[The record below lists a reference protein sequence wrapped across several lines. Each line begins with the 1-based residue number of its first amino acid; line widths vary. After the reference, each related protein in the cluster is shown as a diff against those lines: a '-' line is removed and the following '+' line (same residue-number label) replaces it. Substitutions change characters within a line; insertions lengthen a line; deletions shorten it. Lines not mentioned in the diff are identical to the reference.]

1 MQTQKASTSPP
12 SERLMHVT
20 ARTIFAL
27 LLSLSPLWSLSQAT
41 PPNPVPASSKPLPDS
56 ALQQLAN
63 RYYAA
68 YAHKDSK
75 AMMSLW
81 ATRSPGRNARSK
93 QLHDWL
99 VSTTSLTVS
108 DLYVDNIEHSPTRA
122 KLTLRMKIK
131 ASNEPS
137 PEPRRVVRTL
147 TCVRE
152 GSLWRIWSD
161 TDEFESLAI
170 ALINAKGE
178 EKSETERSAIL
189 DKNSQKVSP
198 ELIFGLFT
206 QIRSLE
212 TAGNF
217 PRAMAAAT
225 LAKDIAESIHDRI
238 GVALMLLEFGFIQ
251 GGQGKYEDALL
262 SYQQVTAIADETSN
276 QWLSAAAIGST
287 GIIFR
292 RQGRYRDALDYELR
306 CLPIFESLGDKEK
319 VSYRLSDVGM
329 TYLRLGDYD
338 SAAKY
343 LQQSLALFEERDDR
357 SGIGFVTQNLAI
369 LSSQRNDNVRAL
381 QYYKKALAIVQE
393 KRDRPSIAAL
403 LNNIGNLYQEQ
414 NDYLQAIAYYKRS
427 LILVRQMSD
436 QPGEA
441 DTLLNMGGV
450 YTRMHNWEDAFQSV
464 RSARAIF
471 ERLRI
476 KEGVADSLASIGNL
490 YAHQSQF
497 DKAHQEYVKSLA
509 LNEETA
515 NQERIAES
523 LEELADNENVQ
534 GNADEGLKLA
544 SRACSIAHQMN
555 DRGNIVECSRS
566 MGESYRLL
574 HQPQEARKA
583 FDEAIAAVES
593 IRNDVAGGTQQEQ
606 GFLGESNARPYQQMV
621 ALLVDEKQPAD
632 AFSYAER
639 AKARALLDVLH
650 SGHERIDKVIAASDR
665 ETEQRLE
672 IQSVSLNAQIE
683 RETSESKV
691 ADLKSQRD
699 KIRLQLED
707 FETSLYSRYPELI
720 VQRGQAH
727 VITADEA
734 STLPVDNET
743 ALLEFMVGERETV
756 LLVLTRNGLTRDTT
770 NASALTV
777 FAYRI
782 TIDGE
787 DLGAKA
793 RQFREQMAGRQLGF
807 QTSAHDLYNLLLK
820 PAVAQLR
827 DKTALIIVPDGPL
840 WNLPF
845 QALLDPARHYL
856 LENYAIAYVPSL
868 TVMREVT
875 RKRSSWPGENNQSQL
890 LAIANPTLPKTSA
903 QSNGTSSRGNSLE
916 PLPNAEAEARALT
929 QIYGPDHSRV
939 YTGDQATKARFKAE
953 AGEFNILHLATH
965 GFMSDS
971 SPMYSSILLSR
982 SSAMD
987 DGLLEAREIMN
998 LDLHADLA
1006 VLSACETARGHIG
1019 DGEGI
1024 IGLTWAFFAAGVP
1037 TTVASQ
1043 WKVDSASTTNLML
1056 AFHRD
1061 LKHERGTP
1069 LATARSLQTAALKIL
1084 HEPKYAH
1091 PFYWAGFVVV
1101 GNPN

>member
-1 MQTQKASTSPP
+1 
-12 SERLMHVT
+12 MHVA

-27 LLSLSPLWSLSQAT
+27 LLSLNPLWSLSQT
-41 PPNPVPASSKPLPDS
+41 IPNSAAASSKSLPDS
-56 ALQQLAN
+56 ALRQLAD

-81 ATRSPGRNARSK
+81 ATQSPGRNSRSK
-93 QLHDWL
+93 QLRDWF

-108 DLYVDNIEHSPTRA
+108 DLSVDDIEHSPTRA

-152 GSLWRIWSD
+152 ANLWKIWSD
-161 TDEFESLAI
+161 TDDFETLAT
-170 ALINAKGE
+170 ALVNAKGE
-178 EKSETERSAIL
+178 AERTAIL
-189 DKNSQKVSP
+189 SKNTQKVSP
-198 ELIFGLFT
+198 ELILSLFT

-212 TAGNF
+212 TAGDF
-217 PRAMAAAT
+217 PHAMAAAT
-225 LAKDIAESIHDRI
+225 LGKDIAESIHDQT

-251 GGQGKYEDALL
+251 GGQGKYEDALS
-262 SYQQVTAIADETSN
+262 SYRQVTTIADQTSN

-287 GIIFR
+287 GIVFR
-292 RQGRYRDALDYELR
+292 RQGRYKDALDYELR

-357 SGIGFVTQNLAI
+357 SGVGFVTNNLAV
-369 LSSQRNDNVRAL
+369 LSSQRNDQVRAL
-381 QYYKKALAIVQE
+381 RYYKKALAIAQE
-393 KRDRPSIAAL
+393 KRDRPAIASL
-403 LNNIGNLYQEQ
+403 LNNIGTLYQFQ
-414 NDYLQAIAYYKRS
+414 NDYLQAIAYYNRS
-427 LILVRQMSD
+427 LTLVRQMND
-436 QPGEA
+436 QPGEGE
-441 DTLLNMGGV
+441 TLLNMCGL
-450 YTRMHNWEDAFQSV
+450 YTRMHNWKDAFQSI
-464 RSARAIF
+464 RSAQAIF
-471 ERLRI
+471 ERLKI

-490 YAHQSQF
+490 YAHQSEF
-497 DKAHQEYVKSLA
+497 NKAQQEYVKALA

-515 NQERIAES
+515 NRERIAES
-523 LEELADNENVQ
+523 LDELADNENAL
-534 GNADEGLKLA
+534 GNPDEGLK
-544 SRACSIAHQMN
+544 SSTRACSIAHQMN
-555 DRGNIVECSRS
+555 DRSNIVDCSRS
-566 MGESYRLL
+566 IGESYRLL

-593 IRNDVAGGTQQEQ
+593 MRNDVAGGARQEQ
-606 GFLGESNARPYQQMV
+606 EFLGESNARPYQQMV
-621 ALLVDEKQPAD
+621 ALLVDEKQFAD

-639 AKARALLDVLH
+639 AKAQALLDVLH

-683 RETSESKV
+683 RETSESKT

-699 KIRLQLED
+699 KLRLQLED

-720 VQRGQAH
+720 VQRGQAP

-734 STLPVDNET
+734 SALPVDNKT

-756 LLVLTRNGLTRDTT
+756 LLVLTRDTA

-777 FAYRI
+777 SAYRI
-782 TIDGE
+782 AIDAE

-793 RQFREQMAGRQLGF
+793 REFREQIAARQLGF
-807 QTSAHDLYNLLLK
+807 QTSARALYDLLLK
-820 PAVAQLR
+820 PAAAQLK
-827 DKTALIIVPDGPL
+827 DKTALVIVPDGPL

-845 QALLDPARHYL
+845 QALLGPARHYL

-875 RKRSSWPGENNQSQL
+875 RKQSSRPAENNQSQL
-890 LAIANPTLPKTSA
+890 LAFANPTLPKIPA
-903 QSNGTSSRGNSLE
+903 QSDGTSVRGNSLE

-929 QIYGPDHSRV
+929 QLYGPDHSRI

-982 SSAMD
+982 SSATD
-987 DGLLEAREIMN
+987 DGLLEAREIMD
-998 LDLHADLA
+998 LDLHADLV
-1006 VLSACETARGHIG
+1006 VLSACETARGHIR

-1043 WKVDSASTTNLML
+1043 WKVDSASTTDLML

-1061 LKHERGTP
+1061 LIQERGTP
-1069 LATARSLQTAALKIL
+1069 LATARSLQTAALKLL